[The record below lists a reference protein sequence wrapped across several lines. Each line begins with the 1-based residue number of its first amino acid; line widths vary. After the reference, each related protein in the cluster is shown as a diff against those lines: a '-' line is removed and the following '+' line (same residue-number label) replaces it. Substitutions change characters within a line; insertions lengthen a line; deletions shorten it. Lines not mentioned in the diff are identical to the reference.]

1 MGFFDSIGKAL
12 GDIWKGVQ
20 SVFTEVISWLIPIP
34 SVPDFDKNLAEQN
47 AQGVLLN
54 KQSNNASI
62 PVIYGERLV
71 GGTRVYLS
79 VEGTTN
85 QYLYGA
91 LVLCEGQINAITE
104 IRVDDDVVTFSGG
117 FADGTQITSN
127 DSRFGTTI
135 TIQPFYGSDGQS
147 ASSLLSTLDD
157 WGTNHKLSGIS
168 YIAFR
173 VEWDSDKYT
182 GIPKIQAKI
191 QGKLISTYDSGSNE
205 TANQY
210 STNPAFVLLD
220 YLTNTRYGKGIDIS
234 AIDIPSFYTASTV
247 CSSQITPYSGA
258 GSTINLLDCNAVID
272 TSNKIIDNV
281 RTLLVGMRGLI
292 TYQQGKYRL
301 VVESTGSSV
310 LTLSKDNVIGG
321 ISVQSEKKN
330 TKFNRMQITFINPDK
345 NYQSDTV
352 VYDTDHSTYLAED
365 DNFLQE
371 GALDIPTITSP
382 YQAKEMGKLVLLRSR
397 NSLQVSLTANYEAM
411 NLAVGDIVN
420 LTDDLTGFSSKSFRV
435 VGLGINAD
443 YTVSLSLI
451 EHQNA
456 WYTYETQTQVP
467 IIPDTNFPNPFT
479 VLPPASLTLDD
490 DLVEYNDGTVIT
502 RLLITVGAS
511 TDQFVTDYEIEVKQT
526 LDRNGVAVTD
536 DYRVISRG
544 KILEYQ
550 LLNAIDG
557 GTYSVRARAVNSL
570 GVKSSYVEGT
580 HKVIGAT
587 EPPANVTDFSISL
600 IGSDQMQLSWQP
612 VADLDVESYEIRYQK
627 VASGSQWF
635 NSTDL
640 VKVPRRSANSVILN
654 KIDTPFTLSIKAID
668 KLGNESLEPAFIVS
682 SNVTAQGYKYISSIE
697 EHPNFTGTY
706 NNTFKRTESGNASG
720 DNVITLD
727 TITTF
732 DQGIGN
738 FSDVDA
744 NYVFETGGIDK
755 NIISS
760 GTYDFYSTFT
770 LPFVFDATFKI
781 QLDMISDDPYDL
793 FDSGRGETL
802 FENAKAPF
810 DGNLPTNA
818 GTNIQIGASE
828 TSLDDIST
836 YTGVAQQGTFIGK
849 YFKFRAKLISLNNQS
864 RALVKGLTVSLN
876 LQNRSE
882 TGDDITSGAG
892 TYNVTFTNPFYATP
906 NVSVTGQDMASGD
919 YFVVTNKSTNGFD
932 VTFYNSSDVAKS
944 ISFDYQANG
953 YGLKSA

>member
-62 PVIYGERLV
+62 PIIYGERLV
-71 GGTRVYLS
+71 GGTRIYLS

-104 IRVDDDVVTFSGG
+104 IRVEDDVVTFSGG

-127 DSRFGTTI
+127 DTRFGTTI

-173 VEWDSDKYT
+173 FEWDADKYT
-182 GIPKIQAKI
+182 GIPKIQAKV
-191 QGKLISTYDSGSNE
+191 QGKLISIYDSGSNE

-310 LTLSKDNVIGG
+310 LTLNKDNVIGG
-321 ISVQSEKKN
+321 LSVQSEKKN

-397 NSLQVSLTANYEAM
+397 NSLQVSLTANYEA
-411 NLAVGDIVN
+411 LSLSVGDIVN
-420 LTDDLTGFSSKSFRV
+420 LTEDLTGFSAKSFRI

-443 YTVSLSLI
+443 YTVSLSLV
-451 EHQNA
+451 EHQDS
-456 WYTYETQTQVP
+456 WYTYETQTQVAT
-467 IIPDTNFPNPFT
+467 IPDTSFPDPFT
-479 VLPPASLTLDD
+479 VQPPASLTLDD
-490 DLVEYNDGTVIT
+490 NMIEYNDGSVLT
-502 RLLITVGAS
+502 RLTATIGES
-511 TDQFVTDYEIEVKQT
+511 PDKFVAEYQVEAKQT
-526 LDRNGVAVTD
+526 LDKNGNAVVE
-536 DYRVISRG
+536 DYVVIGRG
-544 KILEYQ
+544 TALQYS

-557 GTYSVRARAVNSL
+557 ATYSVRAKAINSI
-570 GVKSSYVEGT
+570 GVKSTYVTET
-580 HKVIGAT
+580 RVIVGQT
-587 EPPANVTDFSISL
+587 EVPSDVTNFSINVV
-600 IGSDQMQLSWQP
+600 GDQALLSWSAIP
-612 VADLDVESYEIRYQK
+612 DLDLDYYQIR
-627 VASGSQWF
+627 F
-635 NSTDL
+635 STDL
-640 VKVPRRSANSVILN
+640 STPSWLNSFDLIDKIGRPATSITVPLKSGSYL
-654 KIDTPFTLSIKAID
+654 IKAVD
-668 KLGNESLEPAFIVS
+668 KLGNQSANETIVS
-682 SNVTAQGYKYISSIE
+682 TNIASVNYVADQTIN
-697 EHPNFTGTY
+697 EHTGFTGTKTDVSLV
-706 NNTFKRTESGNASG
+706 NISGTNYIGLTADG
-720 DNVITLD
+720 TVGTP
-727 TITTF
+727 TTR
-732 DQGIGN
+732 
-738 FSDVDA
+738 VP
-744 NYVFETGGIDK
+744 T
-755 NIISS
+755 S
-760 GTYDFYSTFT
+760 GTYEFANTIDVGAKLKVSFTASVTQFTQDVSEFFDGGRPDSTT
-770 LPFVFDATFKI
+770 LI
-781 QLDMISDDPYDL
+781 DD
-793 FDSGRGETL
+793 GRPS
-802 FENAKAPF
+802 PF
-810 DGNLPTNA
+810 DGTSGGNA
-818 GTNIQIGASE
+818 HSLLEIATSDDDVTYSSFGQFVVGEYIGR
-828 TSLDDIST
+828 
-836 YTGVAQQGTFIGK
+836 
-849 YFKFRAKLISLNNQS
+849 YFKFRVKFESDDLKARSLISQLSVTSTIPKRRESGNDIASGTGGKTVTYDYAFKVNPAIGISAQS
-864 RALVKGLTVSLN
+864 MAN
-876 LQNRSE
+876 
-882 TGDDITSGAG
+882 GDYYVITSKSASQ
-892 TYNVTFTNPFYATP
+892 FTIEF
-906 NVSVTGQDMASGD
+906 
-919 YFVVTNKSTNGFD
+919 F
-932 VTFYNSSDVAKS
+932 NSSDTS
-944 ISFDYQANG
+944 IDRTFDYIAEGVGQVIV
-953 YGLKSA
+953 